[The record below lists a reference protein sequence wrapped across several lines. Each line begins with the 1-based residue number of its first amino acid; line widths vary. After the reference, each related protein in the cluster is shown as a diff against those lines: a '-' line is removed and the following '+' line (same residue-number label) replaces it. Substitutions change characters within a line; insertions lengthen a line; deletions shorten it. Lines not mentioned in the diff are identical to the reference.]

1 MIMRTTVDNRT
12 IVLPTTTR
20 TIMEFTSH
28 TMMSIT
34 TKDTVWDITTQ
45 SMTTNLTIAIT
56 QQSITQSTTECHQ
69 HTTMV
74 TDTTQPCTDT
84 FTEQTLR

>member
-1 MIMRTTVDNRT
+1 MCTTVDNKT

-20 TIMEFTSH
+20 TITEFISH

-34 TKDTVWDITTQ
+34 TKDMVLDIITQ
-45 SMTTNLTIAIT
+45 SMTTTLTTAIT

-74 TDTTQPCTDT
+74 MDTTQLCSDT